1 MGGLL
6 RNPITIV
13 WLLLVLAT
21 AISWGATHEVGGV
34 GVQVGTIA
42 ALVMAFVKVRFVV
55 LDFMELRTAPW
66 PYRLFFE
73 GWIVAVGVALV
84 LLVGRPI

>member
-1 MGGLL
+1 M
-6 RNPITIV
+6 RRITVI

-21 AISWGATHEVGGV
+21 AVSWSVTHDVGGL
-34 GVQVGTIA
+34 GVRAATGA

-55 LDFMELRTAPW
+55 LDFMELRTSPW

-73 GWIVAVGVALV
+73 AWIVGIGAALILIVA
-84 LLVGRPI
+84 